1 MDVRTASIKDRKIV
15 DLIKD
20 ALARDDRVNAEN
32 ITVEEED
39 GNVTLRGSAAN
50 VFEKGAAEMIAKR
63 VKGVKRV
70 ENRMGVS
77 RGKVKPTD
85 AQIRSNAQ
93 GVLSHA
99 RDVENNHITVQV
111 ADGVATLTGR
121 VPFRG
126 MRQRA
131 EDLVLALSGV
141 KEVRNELR
149 IAGESRPDTGDVGM
163 SPNTKVSCPTQ

>member
-1 MDVRTASIKDRKIV
+1 MNVRAGSIKDPKIE
-15 DLIKD
+15 DLIKE

-32 ITVEEED
+32 ITAEEED

-50 VFEKGAAEMIAKR
+50 VFEKGAAEMIVKR

-70 ENRMGVS
+70 VNRMGVS
-77 RGKVKPTD
+77 REKVGPTD

-93 GVLSHA
+93 GVLAHA
-99 RDVENNHITVQV
+99 TDVENNHIKVQV
-111 ADGVATLTGR
+111 GSGIVTLTGR

-131 EDLVLALSGV
+131 EDLILALSGV

-149 IAGESRPDTGDVGM
+149 IAG
-163 SPNTKVSCPTQ
+163 